1 MQEKQNHELS
11 HIGNIIHAYRTS
23 KNITRQELADL
34 CGISL
39 TTLNRIK
46 SGETSIN
53 LDTAIRIASV
63 LQVSLDELVGL
74 PTTPA
79 IPPTITAQLSSLE
92 ALAAEQAATISAQ
105 QSTINA
111 LTADIQAKDT
121 QLALYADAIG
131 YHKDISRRND
141 LFCKILLALVLLVT
155 LVFVFVGL

>member
-1 MQEKQNHELS
+1 MHEHQPHELS
-11 HIGNIIHAYRTS
+11 HIGSIIHAYRTS

-92 ALAAEQAATISAQ
+92 TLAAEQAATISAQ
-105 QSTINA
+105 QLTINT
-111 LTADIQAKDT
+111 LTAEAQSKDT
-121 QLALYADAIG
+121 QLALYADMIS
-131 YHKDISRRND
+131 YHKDVSLRND
-141 LFCKILLALVLLVT
+141 LFCKILLALNLLVT
-155 LVFVFVGL
+155 LVFVFVGI